1 MLFLT
6 MTMAAHRP
14 NNDGDDVDSFDER
27 KIPITTI
34 LYNARQKKRGR
45 GWEEGLCFGEGI
57 EWKRQGHAFYKLLI
71 SVFKIEKKLH
81 NTKYP
86 KVTCPGFPGYCSESY
101 PGDVCLVVCAFGR
114 NNVPQCQ
121 VCYIFF
127 QLSFPF
133 L

>member
-1 MLFLT
+1 M
-6 MTMAAHRP
+6 P
-14 NNDGDDVDSFDER
+14 GKR
-27 KIPITTI
+27 KGGGAGKKGSALVRELNGKDRVMHFTN
-34 LYNARQKKRGR
+34 LYS
-45 GWEEGLCFGEGI
+45 GW
-57 EWKRQGHAFYKLLI
+57 R
-71 SVFKIEKKLH
+71 KKLH

-127 QLSFPF
+127 QLSFLF